1 MGEVRLPGRRV
12 LVVEDEA
19 ATALMIEKTLVESGY
34 TVVGPVAT
42 VRGALSLLE
51 NEAIDRAILDLDLA
65 DGKVGP
71 VAEVLIKRGIRFVIT
86 TGHEPSRIEVSYGQI
101 PAIAKVFDLN
111 ELLDK
116 LEDTVD
122 RSHDRRDSP
131 PSSY

>member
-71 VAEVLIKRGIRFVIT
+71 VAE
-86 TGHEPSRIEVSYGQI
+86 
-101 PAIAKVFDLN
+101 D
-111 ELLDK
+111 
-116 LEDTVD
+116 
-122 RSHDRRDSP
+122 
-131 PSSY
+131 